1 MRMII
6 DPREIELTTE
16 QRAELASLA
25 ATTGKPWSDVLRDAL
40 NRYRA
45 ETAVPSHRL
54 AGESLLAAATRLGLV
69 GCVKGGP
76 PDLSTNPQYMAGFG
90 DRRG

>member
-1 MRMII
+1 MII
-6 DPREIELTTE
+6 DPREIELTAE

-25 ATTGKPWSDVLRDAL
+25 ATTGKPWSEVLRSAL

-45 ETAVPSHRL
+45 EAVVPSPPL
-54 AGESLLAAATRLGLV
+54 AGESFLAAATRLGLV

-90 DRRG
+90 ESRG